1 MTKTSAE
8 LEKEWASLKAVKSTE
23 HLLSDIDAKDKE
35 IADLKAKVKS
45 MEHLASAV
53 DAKDREIADLNRS
66 HREEFNTLVKEH
78 TKELEVLRKE
88 KQKVEND
95 SKNVLE
101 KSVENVEKKYKKVLE
116 ELTNKLSMRE
126 KQLSKIIG
134 FHGSLLKSLQGQLE
148 TSLEV
153 NEYFINEVSK

>member
-1 MTKTSAE
+1 MTQTNAE
-8 LEKEWASLKAVKSTE
+8 LEKELAS
-23 HLLSDIDAKDKE
+23 
-35 IADLKAKVKS
+35 LKAKVKS

-53 DAKDREIADLNRS
+53 DAKEREIADLNRS
-66 HREEFNTLVKEH
+66 HCEEFDALIREH
-78 TKELEVLRKE
+78 AKELEALRKE

-95 SKNVLE
+95 SRNILE

>member
-1 MTKTSAE
+1 MTKTKAE
-8 LEKEWASLKAVKSTE
+8 LGKELASLE
-23 HLLSDIDAKDKE
+23 
-35 IADLKAKVKS
+35 AKVKS

-53 DAKDREIADLNRS
+53 DAKDREIADLNRNFN
-66 HREEFNTLVKEH
+66 EEFDKLRIEH
-78 TKELEVLRKE
+78 AKELEVLRKE

-95 SKNVLE
+95 SNYILE
-101 KSVENVEKKYKKVLE
+101 KNVENVEKKYKEVLE

-153 NEYFINEVSK
+153 NEYFIEEVSK

>member
-1 MTKTSAE
+1 MTKAE
-8 LEKEWASLKAVKSTE
+8 LEKELASLE
-23 HLLSDIDAKDKE
+23 
-35 IADLKAKVKS
+35 AKVKS

-66 HREEFNTLVKEH
+66 HREEFDTLIREH
-78 TKELEVLRKE
+78 IKELEALRKE

-95 SKNVLE
+95 SRNILE

-116 ELTNKLSMRE
+116 ELTNRLSTRE